1 MLGRRFESYSLRQ
14 SARKSGESPA
24 HFVPENTGKENLT
37 IIQKRIIWGI
47 LSVCIILVLV
57 TGLER
62 NLIVRNIWNFLVVSE
77 EPKPSDVIIVISGG
91 IDRTPYGVE
100 LYKQGY
106 ANTILLSGG
115 GSGYMEKQALS
126 LGVPKD
132 HILLEQKSGT
142 TFENAKYSSVI
153 VRAHGFKSAILVTS
167 PFHTRRAGMF
177 FHQFFQG
184 INLTVCAV
192 PYDPSLADNWW
203 KNGSLAKNVLEEY
216 LKFVWHF
223 LFDR

>member
-14 SARKSGESPA
+14 SARKSGEGPT

-62 NLIVRNIWNFLVVSE
+62 NLIIRNIWNFLVVSE

-115 GSGYMEKQALS
+115 GSGDMEKQALS

-132 HILLEQKSGT
+132 YILLEQKSGT
-142 TFENAKYSSVI
+142 TFENAKYSFVI
-153 VRAHGFKSAILVTS
+153 VRV
-167 PFHTRRAGMF
+167 
-177 FHQFFQG
+177 
-184 INLTVCAV
+184 AV
-192 PYDPSLADNWW
+192 LNRLYW
-203 KNGSLAKNVLEEY
+203 
-216 LKFVWHF
+216 
-223 LFDR
+223 